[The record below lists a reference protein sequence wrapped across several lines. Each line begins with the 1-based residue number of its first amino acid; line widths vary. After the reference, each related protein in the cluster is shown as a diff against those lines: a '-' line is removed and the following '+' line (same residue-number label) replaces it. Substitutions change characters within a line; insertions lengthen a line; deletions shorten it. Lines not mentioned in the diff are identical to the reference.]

1 MLEYYRM
8 PTCYA
13 EPPNGRTLTL
23 DCNSSDTVSDFKD
36 KISDKTGIPVDSL
49 RLVFRGKVMNNN
61 SREILT
67 YGVQPESTV
76 MFVVRSGG
84 KRKSTRK
91 HRKTKHRKTRRH
103 H

>member
-1 MLEYYRM
+1 M

-13 EPPNGRTLTL
+13 KSTSGRMLTL
-23 DCNSSDTVSDFKD
+23 ECDSSDTVYDFKE

-49 RLVFRGKVMNNN
+49 RLVFRGQAMDSN
-61 SREILT
+61 SREIVS
-67 YGVQPESTV
+67 YGVEPESTV
-76 MFVVRSGG
+76 MFVVRGGG

-91 HRKTKHRKTRRH
+91 HRKTTRKHRKTRRH